1 MMNPT
6 VLIRTISAT
15 AFVAVAAVP
24 AAAQSAPAVSQQSA
38 AAKPAAAPTS
48 WAAKPI
54 GRYELQIAM
63 PDKVMPLV
71 VVISDSS
78 GVAAG
83 VIQPD
88 GDPEPHPVK
97 VTVKGTELFLNTDTP
112 NGAVE
117 IVLLR
122 SSDQISG
129 RWSYGEGKGELKGIV
144 AK

>member
-1 MMNPT
+1 MLNPT
-6 VLIRTISAT
+6 VLVRTISAT
-15 AFVAVAAVP
+15 ALVAIAAVP
-24 AAAQSAPAVSQQSA
+24 AAAQSAPAVAQQSA
-38 AAKPAAAPTS
+38 AKPAVAPTP
-48 WAAKPI
+48 WPARPL

-63 PDKVMPLV
+63 PERVMPLV
-71 VVISDSS
+71 VVIADSA
-78 GVAAG
+78 GAVAG

-97 VTVKGTELFLNTDTP
+97 VTVKGTELFLNTTAP

-122 SSDQISG
+122 SGDQISG
-129 RWSYGEGKGELKGIV
+129 RWTYGEGKGELKGIV

>member
-1 MMNPT
+1 MKPT
-6 VLIRTISAT
+6 VLIRTLSAT
-15 AFVAVAAVP
+15 ALVALAAST
-24 AAAQSAPAVSQQSA
+24 AAAQSAPAVAQQSA
-38 AAKPAAAPTS
+38 VKPAATPTP
-48 WAAKPI
+48 WPTKPI

-71 VVISDSS
+71 AVISDSA

-97 VTVKGTELFLNTDTP
+97 VTVKGTELYLNTTAER
-112 NGAVE
+112 GAVE
-117 IVLLR
+117 IVLIR
-122 SSDQISG
+122 SGNDLTG
-129 RWSYGEGKGELKGIV
+129 RWSYGEGKGELKGVV